1 VKRAAELLRERRPD
15 LAVEG
20 PIQYD
25 AAVDPDVA
33 AVKVKGGS
41 EVAGRANVC
50 IFPDLNTGNN
60 TYKVRAGRA
69 CRPLKS
75 EYSTRH
81 HCVYCAFRR
90 LAGSTCALSRSLS
103 KSLQQSRTST
113 CV

>member
-1 VKRAAELLRERRPD
+1 VVSICDQVKRTAELLRERRPD

-25 AAVDPDVA
+25 AAVDPEVA

-60 TYKVRAGRA
+60 TYKVRHVGRA
-69 CRPLKS
+69 LSSLKAHND
-75 EYSTRH
+75 TNVHPIADVACMGLTIVRID
-81 HCVYCAFRR
+81 
-90 LAGSTCALSRSLS
+90 
-103 KSLQQSRTST
+103 Q
-113 CV
+113 